1 MTEQQIDLKWNEF
14 RALVAE
20 KFGTSQERVQRE
32 ITFIN
37 DLGADSL
44 DMIQIL
50 MELEDR
56 YQVAIPQK
64 EAAQLVTIGDAFDYV
79 VARMPS

>member
-1 MTEQQIDLKWNEF
+1 MTEQQIDLKWTEF
-14 RALVAE
+14 RTLVAE
-20 KFGTSQERVQRE
+20 KFGTTQERVQRE